1 MRYDIVVYEKKT
13 GCVSAITGVSLND
26 VGFHT
31 VEKRLLTTIERINEN
46 FDAIA
51 VPMGKYKKGDIL
63 PESEVSL
70 G

>member
-13 GCVSAITGVSLND
+13 GHVDAITGVSLND

-31 VEKRLLTTIERINEN
+31 VEKRLLTTISRLNDR

-51 VPMGKYKKGDIL
+51 VPTGKYKKGGIL
-63 PESEVSL
+63 PESEARR